1 MAEIIQSER
10 ASQILKETWECCK
23 EYRHEFVM
31 PEHLLFVLTDE
42 FNFNKTLN
50 IFYSPEEFM
59 ERLEEKLEDVETVP
73 EDREY
78 EPEPSV
84 QMGQLIDF
92 ACQQVVNSSAKALD
106 LPHLVMGLLHLK
118 ESWACYLLKDALG
131 DSESN
136 FMSELI
142 SSYDFDDHLEE
153 ETGEGHHEAAWRRL
167 VTCMNEHYQKH
178 NPLIGREQELERTI
192 QVLCR
197 RDKNNPLHVGEPGVG
212 KTALVWG
219 LARMVEEG
227 RVPERL
233 KGSRIYQLD
242 IGTLLAGTQYRGDFE
257 NRIKQIMDGIQEE
270 SDKNIV
276 YIDEIHTLV
285 GAGAT
290 GEGAMD
296 ASNMLK
302 PYLESGSI
310 RFIGSTTYEEYN
322 RHFSR
327 SKGLV
332 RRFQQ
337 IDIPEPTPEETK
349 HILRQLKEQY
359 EQFHG
364 VTYDEAA
371 LDYAV
376 DASYKFVNDRFLPD
390 KAIDLIDEAGAAKEM
405 RTENLEL
412 RTERCDYSQ
421 GGNNGGNSQDEK
433 SGLPGNHTS
442 QFSPLSSQLI
452 TSFDIADVL
461 AKTCKVDAMAMKQD
475 DDNSQLETLA
485 SRLLAKIYGQD
496 EAIRQVVEAV
506 QLSKAGLLDDNKP
519 LASLLFVGPTG
530 VGKTEVARVLAKELG
545 ITLLRFDMSEY
556 TEKHTVAKLIGSPA
570 GYVGYEDGGLLT
582 DAIRKTPNCV
592 LLLDEIEKAHQDIY
606 NILLQVMDYARLTDN
621 KGRKADFRNVIL
633 IMTSNA
639 GAQYA
644 AQANIGFTGKV
655 SRGEA
660 MLKQVK
666 KTFKPE
672 FINRLTGTVV
682 FNDMDRE
689 MATLIL
695 KKKLGEL
702 QEKLTAKQ
710 VVMTLSD
717 EAFAALLDEGFT
729 REYGARE
736 MDRVI
741 AQRLKPLL
749 MREILFGSLKQGGHI
764 EIVYNNGISIR
775 Q

>member
-1 MAEIIQSER
+1 MAEIRQTDR
-10 ASQILKETWECCK
+10 AAKVLQETMACCK

-42 FNFNKTLN
+42 FNFNKALN
-50 IFYSPEEFM
+50 IFYSVEKFAEQ
-59 ERLEEKLEDVETVP
+59 LEEKLEDVETVP
-73 EDREY
+73 EDKEY
-78 EPEPSV
+78 EPEASV
-84 QMGQLIDF
+84 QMGQVIEF

-106 LPHLVMGLLHLK
+106 LPHLVMGILSLK
-118 ESWACYLLKDALG
+118 DSWACFLLKDALG
-131 DSESN
+131 DKEGN

-142 SSYDFDDHLEE
+142 SFYEFDDHLEE
-153 ETGEGHHEAAWRRL
+153 ETGEGKHEAAWRRL
-167 VTCMNEHYQKH
+167 VTCMNELYQQH

-219 LARMVEEG
+219 LARMIEEG
-227 RVPERL
+227 NVPERL

-270 SDKNIV
+270 SHKNIV

-290 GEGAMD
+290 GEGSMD

-322 RHFSR
+322 RYFSR

-349 HILRQLKEQY
+349 HIVRQLREQY
-359 EQFHG
+359 EKFHG

-376 DASYKFVNDRFLPD
+376 EASNKFVNDRFLPD
-390 KAIDLIDEAGAAKEM
+390 KAIDLIDEAGAAKEL

-412 RTERCDYSQ
+412 RIQ
-421 GGNNGGNSQDEK
+421 K
-433 SGLPGNHTS
+433 A
-442 QFSPLSSQLI
+442 
-452 TSFDIADVL
+452 DIAEVL
-461 AKTCKVDAMAMKQD
+461 AKTCKVDALAMKED

-485 SRLLAKIYGQD
+485 PRLLAKIYGQD

-639 GAQYA
+639 GAQFA
-644 AQANIGFTGKV
+644 TQANIGFMGKV

-672 FINRLTGTVV
+672 FINRLSGTVV
-682 FNDMDRE
+682 FNDMDE
-689 MATLIL
+689 QMATLIL
-695 KKKLGEL
+695 RKKLGEL

-710 VVMTLSD
+710 VEMELTD
-717 EAFAALLDEGFT
+717 EAFAQLLKEGFT

-749 MREILFGSLKQGGHI
+749 MREILFGSLKQGGKVKVGTDKEQLTI
-764 EIVYNNGISIR
+764 L
-775 Q
+775 

>member
-1 MAEIIQSER
+1 
-10 ASQILKETWECCK
+10 
-23 EYRHEFVM
+23 
-31 PEHLLFVLTDE
+31 
-42 FNFNKTLN
+42 
-50 IFYSPEEFM
+50 
-59 ERLEEKLEDVETVP
+59 
-73 EDREY
+73 
-78 EPEPSV
+78 
-84 QMGQLIDF
+84 
-92 ACQQVVNSSAKALD
+92 
-106 LPHLVMGLLHLK
+106 
-118 ESWACYLLKDALG
+118 
-131 DSESN
+131 
-136 FMSELI
+136 
-142 SSYDFDDHLEE
+142 
-153 ETGEGHHEAAWRRL
+153 
-167 VTCMNEHYQKH
+167 
-178 NPLIGREQELERTI
+178 
-192 QVLCR
+192 
-197 RDKNNPLHVGEPGVG
+197 
-212 KTALVWG
+212 
-219 LARMVEEG
+219 
-227 RVPERL
+227 
-233 KGSRIYQLD
+233 
-242 IGTLLAGTQYRGDFE
+242 
-257 NRIKQIMDGIQEE
+257 
-270 SDKNIV
+270 
-276 YIDEIHTLV
+276 
-285 GAGAT
+285 
-290 GEGAMD
+290 MD

-302 PYLESGSI
+302 PYLEAGSI

-349 HILRQLKEQY
+349 HILRQLREPY

-376 DASYKFVNDRFLPD
+376 EASYKFVNDRFLPD
-390 KAIDLIDEAGAAKEM
+390 KAIDLIDEAGAS
-405 RTENLEL
+405 LEV
-412 RTERCDYSQ
+412 RGEEVKS
-421 GGNNGGNSQDEK
+421 EK
-433 SGLPGNHTS
+433 FVTKA
-442 QFSPLSSQLI
+442 
-452 TSFDIADVL
+452 DIADVL
-461 AKTCKVDAMAMKQD
+461 AKTCKVDAMAMKED
-475 DDNSQLETLA
+475 EDNSQLESLA
-485 SRLLAKIYGQD
+485 PRLLAKIYGQD

-710 VVMTLSD
+710 VTMTLSD
-717 EAFAALLDEGFT
+717 EAFAQLLDEGFT

-749 MREILFGSLKQGGHI
+749 MKEILFGSLKQGGTVQLKI
-764 EIVYNNGISIR
+764 DNGKLIIDN
-775 Q
+775 